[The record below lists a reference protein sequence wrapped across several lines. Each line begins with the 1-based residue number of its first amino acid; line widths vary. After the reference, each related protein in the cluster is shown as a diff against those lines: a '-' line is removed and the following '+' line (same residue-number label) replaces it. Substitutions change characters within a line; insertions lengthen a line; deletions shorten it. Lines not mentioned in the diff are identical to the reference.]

1 MTREE
6 LIKKVAL
13 KMDEI
18 SSSDDLI
25 VPVGTG
31 DNNPLYTQIN
41 NLLNESVN
49 DALMK
54 APIYRIQSQVASVP
68 STSVSINTLDAID
81 SYGKNRRSATIV
93 VPDDFIRLVS
103 ITDNAFQRP
112 IVDLAIEGDD
122 IDKRQRNKFLVAKS
136 AKPVAVIGRSVTG
149 RRAITCYS
157 YDSKSTPNLSVL
169 YVKRYDND
177 KDTTEDTY
185 LDEYMTDLVS
195 WVCAGKVFAAQGD
208 INKGKICDE
217 NAAAL
222 MV

>member
-18 SSSDDLI
+18 SSSDDVI

-41 NLLNESVN
+41 SLLNESVN

-54 APIYRIQSQVASVP
+54 APVYRIENQVD
-68 STSVSINTLDAID
+68 SITAFNPVGIFGNKRKAAVFTL
-81 SYGKNRRSATIV
+81 SEM
-93 VPDDFIRLVS
+93 FLRLVS

-112 IVDLAIEGDD
+112 IVELAIEGDD
-122 IDKRQRNKFLVAKS
+122 VAKKQYNKFLVAKS
-136 AKPVAVIGRSVTG
+136 AKPVAVIGHGNGTERI
-149 RRAITCYS
+149 ITCYS
-157 YDSKSTPNLSVL
+157 YGENDTPKPTLR
-169 YVKRYDND
+169 YVKRYNNST
-177 KDTTEDTY
+177 DTSADTD
-185 LDEYMTDLVS
+185 LDEYMIDLVS
-195 WVCAGKVFAAQGD
+195 WVCAGKVFAAHGD
-208 INKGKICDE
+208 MAKGKICDE

-222 MV
+222 MI